1 MYIAI
6 RTDKENAE
14 VHLLDNNTVVD
25 RKVWEAGRTLARDL
39 PGVIDEMLNNDY
51 RAVRG
56 VVVFAGP
63 GSFTGLR
70 IGITVANTLSY
81 SLEVPIVGASG
92 DDWLL
97 SGAERLEGGEND
109 QLVTPIYNFAP
120 KITPPKK

>member
-97 SGAERLEGGEND
+97 SGAERLEGGGND
-109 QLVTPIYNFAP
+109 QLVTPIYNSAP